1 MARIE
6 DTIEIFHNGAKL
18 DGPFSRFDYQKDQSS
33 GLSAVNALRTKINR
47 KAKHIFYR
55 DQIGNISSSDVRPF
69 RDDLIVTLKPRFPLF
84 GGWRTYYKLGYQLPL
99 DEVVEKEGS
108 STYLLKIN
116 FIDHIYDNLV
126 IQEATVKI
134 ILPEGAS
141 VVKVKT
147 PFDVQRLP
155 DQIKLTYLDLVG
167 RTIITF
173 KKSNLV
179 EEHIQNVEILYDYN
193 QIWKLQ
199 EPLLILATIVLL
211 AISILIY
218 SKLDF
223 SLVKRKVKTN

>member
-18 DGPFSRFDYQKDQSS
+18 DGSFSRFDYQKDQAS

-55 DQIGNISSSDVRPF
+55 DEIGNISTSDVRPF

-99 DEVVEKEGS
+99 DEVVDKIDAHNS
-108 STYLLKIN
+108 FKIN

-126 IQEATVKI
+126 IEDATIKI

-141 VVKVKT
+141 ILKVVP
-147 PFDVQRLP
+147 PFEVERLP
-155 DQIKLTYLDLVG
+155 DQIKLSYLDLVG
-167 RTIITF
+167 RTIVTL
-173 KKSNLV
+173 KKKNLV
-179 EEHIQNVEILYDYN
+179 EEHIQNIEILYDYN
-193 QIWKLQ
+193 QLWKLQ
-199 EPLLILATIVLL
+199 EPLLILGTLVLL
-211 AISILIY
+211 AISIFIY

-223 SLVKRKVKTN
+223 SLVKRKEKVN